1 MSTRAQVL
9 IKETGIYLYQHADG
23 YDLFETVKESLK
35 RVEKAGRLTDVEY
48 MTRMV
53 FCDMINKMET
63 VNADPIMKKS
73 LISNYGFSGSLGFGI
88 GKEKHGDIEYLVTI
102 DKKGKAT
109 QKKF

>member
-1 MSTRAQVL
+1 MGTRAQVL
-9 IKETGIYLYQHADG
+9 IKETGIYLYQHSDG

-53 FCDMINKMET
+53 FCDMI
-63 VNADPIMKKS
+63 KKCEDYKS
-73 LISNYGFSGSLGFGI
+73 AEVSKKYGFSGELGFGI
-88 GKEKHGDIEYLVTI
+88 GKERHGDIEYLVTI